1 MFALEPW
8 FFACWWEILLSFFWS
23 RNFFSIFASESH
35 HFVFSSIFV
44 QKSTSNQFLGSY
56 VCSRTVIFCMLVG
69 NFLSSFWSRN
79 FFSIFASESRH
90 FVFSSIFA
98 QKSTLNRFLGNY
110 VCSRTVIISLWVGNF
125 IIFILKLN
133 FFSIFASESHHFV
146 FSSYVLPKIHL

>member
-8 FFACWWEILLSFFWS
+8 FIACRWEILLSFFWS

-56 VCSRTVIFCMLVG
+56 VALEQWFFACWWEI
-69 NFLSSFWSRN
+69 FLSSFWSRN

-125 IIFILKLN
+125 IIFILKLKL
-133 FFSIFASESHHFV
+133 FFDFCFWEPPFCFFLIC
-146 FSSYVLPKIHL
+146 PP